1 MPGLGILRKFFG
13 NSVSNAAGYAV
24 GGAIEQTLDPLLREL
39 ANVTWSENTNMPP
52 PAELLAQGVAKGRI
66 DPALAETLAAFT
78 GFSKDN
84 FQLMRQVFA
93 GSPGTAEAY
102 RLWRRELISEAEF
115 RDAVRLEELD
125 TTFID
130 ALVNAKENLL
140 SVADLAV
147 MVQRGI
153 VPNDG
158 LLPVAPPAAAGKVPP
173 MPMIAVDPVDEA
185 GKQGWIKERLAGL
198 ARIIGLPASPDLAAR
213 MVFRGIIDRVDFDRA
228 ISEGNTRNE
237 WAPFLFEGFREI
249 PTARDFVQKH
259 LRGWT
264 NQAGMYAGTARHGY
278 SKADTDTLFEIE
290 RRPIPVHQITTGLAR
305 GGKFNPQAG
314 ELTDPFE
321 ASVHQSDLG
330 PEWYEL
336 AIANRYTY
344 PSAFVL
350 RTLAQ
355 AGELGDTAAV
365 EQVLLEIGWKPS
377 FAAEVA
383 KAWTTAGPTADKNV
397 GKAHTKAWTE
407 AQSSY
412 IARESTA
419 ADVQPIFTLLGV
431 TPTAQTEVLK
441 AWDEIRA
448 LIRRQLSPS
457 QIHKAVKD
465 GVINPATGV
474 AWTMQDGINAL
485 LARGYTQADA
495 QVLLSE

>member
-153 VPNDG
+153 VANDG
-158 LLPVAPPAAAGKVPP
+158 LLPVGPPATAGKVPP
-173 MPMIAVDPVDEA
+173 MPMIDVDPVDEA
-185 GKQGWIKERLAGL
+185 AKQGWIKERLAGL

-237 WAPFLFEGFREI
+237 WAPFLFEGFRQI
-249 PTARDFVQKH
+249 LTAHDYIEGH
-259 LRGWT
+259 LRGWIT
-264 NQAGMYAGTARHGY
+264 QAEMYAGTAKHGM
-278 SKADTDTLFEIE
+278 SKADTDLNFDILG
-290 RRPIPVHQITTGLAR
+290 RPLAVHQVTTGIAR
-305 GGKFNPQAG
+305 GGKYGGFYEGVPS
-314 ELTDPFE
+314 PFLE
-321 ASVHQSDLG
+321 ALQQSNVR
-330 PEWYEL
+330 PEWGNL
-336 AIANRYTY
+336 AYHNRYTI
-344 PSAFVL
+344 PSYFVL
-350 RTLAQ
+350 RALLQADVLTEAQGADYFKQLGWPPELA
-355 AGELGDTAAV
+355 DAA
-365 EQVLLEIGWKPS
+365 
-377 FAAEVA
+377 AAEYA
-383 KAWTTAGPTADKNV
+383 GGTAPAADKNV
-397 GKAHTKAWTE
+397 SKAHTKAWTE

-431 TPTAQTEVLK
+431 TPTAQAEVLK

-448 LIRRQLSPS
+448 LIRKQLSPS

-465 GVINPATGV
+465 GVVNPATGV

-485 LARGYTQADA
+485 LERGYTQADA